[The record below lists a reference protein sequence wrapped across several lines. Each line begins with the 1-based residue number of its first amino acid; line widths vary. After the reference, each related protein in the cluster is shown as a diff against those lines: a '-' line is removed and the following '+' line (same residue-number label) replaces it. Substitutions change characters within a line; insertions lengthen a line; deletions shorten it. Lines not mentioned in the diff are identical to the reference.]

1 MTQNNET
8 VFVTGKG
15 AKDKMWLIWGLVSI
29 AGFLILVGIAG
40 AGGGTVVGLPG
51 GIVFGIVF
59 LVNYFR
65 FQHAYIQVTNLRV
78 LGKGTNGN
86 ADIPLNR
93 IKNISRGFGSAITI
107 KYIAPNGALKRAIFP
122 KMENTEQIFNAI
134 YSLTTA
140 PPPQ

>member
-29 AGFLILVGIAG
+29 AGFLILAGIAG
-40 AGGGTVVGLPG
+40 AGGGAVVGLPA
-51 GIVFGIVF
+51 GIVF

-86 ADIPLNR
+86 ADIPLNQ
-93 IKNISRGFGSAITI
+93 IQNVSLGLGTAIAI
-107 KYIAPNGALKRAIFP
+107 KYIAPTGKLKTARFP

>member
-15 AKDKMWLIWGLVSI
+15 AKNKAYLIAGLVWVAGLIILLSI
-29 AGFLILVGIAG
+29 MPSGGRVTVTGVPIGLVLLID
-40 AGGGTVVGLPG
+40 
-51 GIVFGIVF
+51 
-59 LVNYFR
+59 YFR

-78 LGKGTNGN
+78 AGKAAYGN
-86 ADIPLNR
+86 VDIPLNR
-93 IKNISRGFGSAITI
+93 IQNISRGFGSTITI